1 MRSGVAEQ
9 GTLELAAQSGPHPGV
24 LADEEGTEVVAHGR
38 QQAAERIAG
47 HRGSGGGL
55 TPADGSIRALDADQ
69 DIERLPHRRT
79 GHRHRLAQGQS
90 KGNGVAPP
98 NDQRLALAEGSVDVA
113 ARFHGV
119 SHLIPRTRGMWMN
132 SPGDGIGP
140 SGTSISVGPSRRLNA
155 RLSAARSSCGLPA
168 RSASTP
174 KLWP

>member
-1 MRSGVAEQ
+1 MRAGIAEQ
-9 GTLELAAQSGPHPGV
+9 GTLEVTAQRGTHPSI
-24 LADEEGTEVVAHGR
+24 LADEQGTEVVAHGR

-55 TPADGSIRALDADQ
+55 TPADGSVRALDADQ
-69 DIERLPHRRT
+69 DVERLPHRRT
-79 GHRHRLAQGQS
+79 RHRHRLAQGQS
-90 KGNGVAPP
+90 ERNGVDPP
-98 NDQRLALAEGSVDVA
+98 NDQRFALADGSVDVA
-113 ARFHGV
+113 ARFHRV

-132 SPGDGIGP
+132 SQGDGIGP

-168 RSASTP
+168 RSASAP